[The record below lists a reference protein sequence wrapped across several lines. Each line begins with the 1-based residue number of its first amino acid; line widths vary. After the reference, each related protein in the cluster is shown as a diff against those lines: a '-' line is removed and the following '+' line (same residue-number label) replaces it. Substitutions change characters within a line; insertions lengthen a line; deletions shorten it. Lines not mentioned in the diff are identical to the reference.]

1 MTEIMELAEKDFGK
15 AIINVL
21 LNLKTKTKILSWIEE
36 KWKPGLTMKLQ
47 LKNKYIEWQI
57 HWMRL
62 IAD

>member
-21 LNLKTKTKILSWIEE
+21 LNLKKKQKTLSWIEE